1 MLLCGGTIFFFFYH
15 TSLYKIGPR
24 PINFKGKD
32 KYNYEFLD
40 LKNGSTQ
47 TQLVEWWV
55 SQVDLWVKQVTFF
68 VQKKNL
74 ISGTSFVHIS
84 QF

>member
-1 MLLCGGTIFFFFYH
+1 MNPLRGRGRGGRLFTKFSNCFWNHTTSHSLFYVALWRYNFFFFYH
-15 TSLYKIGPR
+15 TTLDKIGPR

-47 TQLVEWWV
+47 TQLVE
-55 SQVDLWVKQVTFF
+55 
-68 VQKKNL
+68 
-74 ISGTSFVHIS
+74 
-84 QF
+84 